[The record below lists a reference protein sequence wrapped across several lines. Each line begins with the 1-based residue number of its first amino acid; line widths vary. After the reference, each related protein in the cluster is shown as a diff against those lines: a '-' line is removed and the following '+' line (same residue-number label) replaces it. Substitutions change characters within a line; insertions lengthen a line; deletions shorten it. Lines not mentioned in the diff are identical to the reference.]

1 MASTRIRKFVLTI
14 GWLLLIQSCSTFHD
28 DSKVAGKSV
37 LISTES
43 GFVSGRESRV
53 DGETIL
59 EWFNIPYAEPP
70 VGDLRWRAPRKI
82 LKSNVTVPERLM
94 TACVQEASPY
104 GGVPGEGIVGS
115 EDCLY
120 LDIRAPKRTEEVGI
134 PVMVWIHGG
143 GNVIGSKDWYDF
155 SRLVARENVI
165 VVTINYR
172 LGPLGWFTHPAIQG
186 AQQGLDASSN
196 FGTLDIIR
204 ALEWVQDNIGEFGGA
219 KNNVT
224 IFGESAGGHNVLAL
238 LSSPQA
244 ENLFHKAIAQSA
256 YSSSTSLDRAYDFM
270 NKDILIRRGSWRIVN
285 EFLAAHHAG
294 SQPQAELLL
303 EDMYALL
310 KMADAKDLLDLYL
323 KHDEGD
329 PLPLTTADGIV
340 IPLKGL
346 HAALGDKEY
355 AKKVP
360 VISGTTRDE
369 LTLWLGS
376 HRYFVEESYPFTRLF
391 PAAVKIKEPDLY
403 KLWVSMR
410 SRAWKLR
417 AVDEVLSNLES
428 AGNNELYSYRF
439 DWDDQ
444 KQTLFADFPKLI
456 GAAHGTEIAFLTGV
470 YKYGPIGKYI
480 YPVGKLR
487 DDMER
492 TMMSLW
498 GAFAHTSNPS
508 VELPLAWPKF
518 KDSSKNYLILDN
530 LESLRVVEEEFSID
544 SLLDLLIYNTTA
556 SDLEKCIIV
565 WESLINV
572 GNPDIERF
580 EQWNDGFCSR
590 FDIMEE
596 QQKLSMELREQ
607 YGSTTIW

>member
-224 IFGESAGGHNVLAL
+224 IF
-238 LSSPQA
+238 
-244 ENLFHKAIAQSA
+244 IC
-256 YSSSTSLDRAYDFM
+256 
-270 NKDILIRRGSWRIVN
+270 
-285 EFLAAHHAG
+285 
-294 SQPQAELLL
+294 
-303 EDMYALL
+303 
-310 KMADAKDLLDLYL
+310 
-323 KHDEGD
+323 
-329 PLPLTTADGIV
+329 
-340 IPLKGL
+340 
-346 HAALGDKEY
+346 
-355 AKKVP
+355 
-360 VISGTTRDE
+360 
-369 LTLWLGS
+369 
-376 HRYFVEESYPFTRLF
+376 
-391 PAAVKIKEPDLY
+391 
-403 KLWVSMR
+403 
-410 SRAWKLR
+410 
-417 AVDEVLSNLES
+417 
-428 AGNNELYSYRF
+428 
-439 DWDDQ
+439 
-444 KQTLFADFPKLI
+444 
-456 GAAHGTEIAFLTGV
+456 
-470 YKYGPIGKYI
+470 
-480 YPVGKLR
+480 
-487 DDMER
+487 
-492 TMMSLW
+492 
-498 GAFAHTSNPS
+498 
-508 VELPLAWPKF
+508 
-518 KDSSKNYLILDN
+518 NYLH
-530 LESLRVVEEEFSID
+530 
-544 SLLDLLIYNTTA
+544 
-556 SDLEKCIIV
+556 
-565 WESLINV
+565 
-572 GNPDIERF
+572 
-580 EQWNDGFCSR
+580 
-590 FDIMEE
+590 
-596 QQKLSMELREQ
+596 
-607 YGSTTIW
+607 